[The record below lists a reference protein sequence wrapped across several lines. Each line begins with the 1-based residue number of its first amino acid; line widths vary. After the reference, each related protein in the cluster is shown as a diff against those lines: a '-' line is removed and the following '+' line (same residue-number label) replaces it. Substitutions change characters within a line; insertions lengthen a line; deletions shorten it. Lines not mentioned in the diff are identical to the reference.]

1 VTGATDEELVQ
12 RCRNGDAGAFRVLV
26 ARYER
31 PLYNAAYRV
40 LGNAEDASDVTQVVF
55 MGVAE
60 HLDDFD
66 SERKF
71 YSWIYRIALNAALN
85 LARRNRRDAPP
96 ETEDGAGGDPAGSV
110 EAATPES
117 SFGATEQ
124 SARLQR
130 GIMQLSADHRA
141 VLTLRHFS
149 GYSYREIGR
158 ILSIEERVV
167 KSRLFEARQR
177 LRALL
182 GDLERR

>member
-1 VTGATDEELVQ
+1 VAGATDEELVQ
-12 RCRNGDAGAFRVLV
+12 RCRRGDASAFRVLV

-40 LGNAEDASDVTQVVF
+40 LGNADDASDIIQVTF
-55 MGVAE
+55 MEVAE
-60 HLDDFD
+60 HLDGYD

-71 YSWIYRIALNAALN
+71 FSWIYRIAINAALN
-85 LARRNRRDAPP
+85 LARRNRRDAPG
-96 ETEDGAGGDPAGSV
+96 EGEDAAGGDPAGRV

-117 SFGATEQ
+117 CLSETEQ

-130 GIMQLSADHRA
+130 CLMQLSADHRA

-149 GYSYREIGR
+149 DCSYREIGR
-158 ILSIEERVV
+158 ILLIDERVV

-177 LRALL
+177 LRTLL
-182 GDLERR
+182 GDLERW